1 MSSKINLEYN
11 GKEVELPIVE
21 GSEGEHAIDVKSL
34 RQQLGLITLDPG
46 YKNTGSCESG
56 ITFLDGEKGI
66 LRYRG
71 YEIDELAEKAN
82 FLEIAYLLIFNRNK
96 RGVLRRRRLKEN
108 IREFSKK
115 CPSNGCTI
123 FTHKWPN
130 CFQPKLS

>member
-11 GKEVELPIVE
+11 GKVVELPIVE
-21 GSEGEHAIDVKSL
+21 GSEGEYAIDVKSL

-82 FLEIAYLLIFNRNK
+82 FLEVAYLLIF
-96 RGVLRRRRLKEN
+96 GELPTQE
-108 IREFSKK
+108 
-115 CPSNGCTI
+115 
-123 FTHKWPN
+123 
-130 CFQPKLS
+130 QLSLIHI